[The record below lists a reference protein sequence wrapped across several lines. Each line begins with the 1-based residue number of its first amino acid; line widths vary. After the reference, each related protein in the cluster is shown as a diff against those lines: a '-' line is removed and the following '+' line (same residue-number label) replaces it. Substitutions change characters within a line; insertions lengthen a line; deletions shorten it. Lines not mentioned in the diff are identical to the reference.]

1 MGWPA
6 SVSPASDWFS
16 RTVARVAQ
24 RVEVPR
30 RSWRRPVIGS
40 VALLTVAS
48 LAAVEMKTSWAESRL
63 LARLARKLTFTL
75 DAGASN
81 RIYYP
86 DAGPY
91 DRRLGYA
98 MLPAWIHRLEKA
110 GYAVERQARVSESA
124 MRLARFGVYPIY
136 REKNQAGIEISSD
149 DGGRLYSFQYPRRIY
164 ADFESIPPVV
174 VQTLLFIENRHLLDS
189 NEPYDNPAIEWGR
202 LAHAA
207 VDFGVHKV
215 DRRHS
220 VIGGSTLATQLEKL
234 RHSPEGR
241 TGSPAEK
248 LRQIASASLR
258 IYQDGPETLA
268 AQRRVILDYINSVPL
283 SATPGQGELSG
294 LGDGL
299 TAWYG
304 ADFEQSNRLLSVQD
318 ETALS
323 PGEFE
328 ARARAYRQ
336 ALSLLLALREPSR
349 YLLRDPH
356 ALSVQTDRYLRAL
369 RDTGVISTRVRDAA
383 LKQRIWPLSR
393 EAVPVSN
400 FVANKASQAIRMRL
414 LDLLGIPQTY
424 LLDRVDL
431 QVQASVNQR
440 VQKSVTDFFEQ
451 VADPAQA
458 EAAGLT
464 GYQLLPADASVKDV
478 IYSFALYE
486 RGPGVNY
493 LRVQTDNLNQP
504 LSINDGTKLQL
515 GSTAKLR
522 TLIDYLQIVE
532 ELHREYAALTPD
544 ELLDAE
550 AKLGPGDRITLW
562 ALDYLATGGDRS
574 LDAMLH
580 AALDRQYSGNPGE
593 LFFTAGGQHQ
603 FENFERKEDF
613 QSYRVADGFQL
624 SVNLVY
630 IRLMRDIENYYKWRA
645 PGASP
650 TVLSDPNDPAR
661 AGYLQRFAD
670 EEGSTFLS
678 RFYAK
683 YRGQAPDQ
691 AMGALLEGI
700 RPAPWR
706 VAVIYRSVWPDAD
719 FTAFSS
725 FMAKHVPADLLADQN
740 LTKLYENYA
749 PDKFDLSDRGYL
761 AKVHPLELWLVGYL
775 SEHPEATLSDA
786 LTHSA
791 AERQEVYKWLFRAKE
806 RKAQDLRIGT
816 VLEQDAFHEMWK
828 DWKKLGYPFD
838 TLVPSYATA
847 IGVSGD
853 TPSALA
859 ELAGIIANDGVLYP
873 AETIR
878 QIRFGAD
885 TPMETVMAPKH
896 GSGAQVLSPEIARLV
911 HEEMFGV
918 VQNGTARRAVRAFV
932 LPNGDV
938 IPVAGKT
945 GTGDNRFKVFTSGH
959 QMVSDRP
966 VNRTA
971 TFVFIVGDRL
981 FGTVTAFVP
990 AENASSYEFTSA
1002 LAVQILKDLA
1012 PRIQPLLP
1020 ASVKEQRE

>member
-6 SVSPASDWFS
+6 GVSPASDWFS
-16 RTVARVAQ
+16 RRFARVAQ
-24 RVEVPR
+24 RVEAPR
-30 RSWRRPVIGS
+30 RSWRGPLAGG
-40 VALLTVAS
+40 VAVLAVAS
-48 LAAVEMKTSWAESRL
+48 LAAVEMKTSWAESRV
-63 LARLARKLTFTL
+63 LARMARKLTFTVA
-75 DAGASN
+75 AGPSD
-81 RIYYP
+81 RISFP

-98 MLPAWIHRLEKA
+98 MLPAWIHRLENE
-110 GYAVERQARVSESA
+110 GYVIEQQARVSESA
-124 MRLARFGVYPIY
+124 MRLARFGIYPIY
-136 REKNQAGIEISSD
+136 REKNQAGIQITSD
-149 DGGRLYSFQYPRRIY
+149 DGGRLYSFQYPRRTY
-164 ADFESIPPVV
+164 PDFESIPPIV
-174 VQTLLFIENRHLLDS
+174 VQTLLFIENRHLLDT

-207 VDFGVHKV
+207 VDFGIHKV

-241 TGSPAEK
+241 TGSPGEK
-248 LRQIASASLR
+248 LRQITSASLR
-258 IYQDGPETLA
+258 IYREGPETLN
-268 AQRRVILDYINSVPL
+268 AQRRVILDYINSIPL

-299 TAWYG
+299 AAWYG
-304 ADFEQSNRLLSVQD
+304 ADFEKSNRLLAVQD

-323 PGEFE
+323 PADFE
-328 ARARAYRQ
+328 VRARDYRE

-349 YLLRDPH
+349 YLGRDPQ
-356 ALSVQTDRYLRAL
+356 ALGVQTDRYLRAL
-369 RDTGVISTRVRDAA
+369 KDAGVISLRLRDAA
-383 LKQRIWPLSR
+383 LKQSIWPLSR
-393 EAVPVSN
+393 EPMLVSN
-400 FVANKASQAIRMRL
+400 FVANKASQAIRIRL

-431 QVQASVNQR
+431 QVQAAVNQG

-451 VADPAQA
+451 VADPNRA

-464 GYQLLPADASVKDV
+464 GYQLLPADDSVRNV
-478 IYSFALYE
+478 IYSFALYQ

-532 ELHREYAALTPD
+532 ELHREYARLTP
-544 ELLDAE
+544 EQLLDAE
-550 AKLGPGDRITLW
+550 AKLGPGDKITLW
-562 ALDYLATGGDRS
+562 ALDYMATGGDRS
-574 LDAMLH
+574 LDAMLK
-580 AALDRQYSGNPGE
+580 AALDREYSGNPGE

-613 QSYRVADGFQL
+613 QSYTVAEGFQQ

-630 IRLMRDIENYYKWRA
+630 IRLMRDIENFYKWRA

-650 TVLSDPNDPAR
+650 AVLSDPNDPAR

-683 YRGQAPDQ
+683 YHSQSPDQ
-691 AMGALLEGI
+691 ALETLIEGI

-706 VAVIYRSVWPDAD
+706 VAAIYRAVRPDAD
-719 FTAFSS
+719 FTVFSAFMS
-725 FMAKHVPADLLADQN
+725 KHVPADLLGAQS
-740 LTKLYENYA
+740 LTKLYENYGA
-749 PDKFDLSDRGYL
+749 DKFSLADRGYL

-775 SEHPEATLSDA
+775 SEHPQATLSDA
-786 LTHSA
+786 LTHSS
-791 AERQEVYKWLFRAKE
+791 AERQEVYRWLFRAKE
-806 RKAQDLRIGT
+806 RKAQDLRIGII
-816 VLEQDAFHEMWK
+816 LEQDAFHEMWK

-838 TLVPSYATA
+838 SLVPSYATA

-878 QIRFGAD
+878 QMRFGAE

-896 GSGAQVLSPEIARLV
+896 GSGARVLSPEIARLV
-911 HEEMFGV
+911 HEEMIGV
-918 VQNGTARRAVRAFV
+918 VQNGTARRAARAFV
-932 LPNGDV
+932 LPNGDT

-945 GTGDNRFKVFTSGH
+945 GTGDNRFKVFTTGH

-981 FGTVTAFVP
+981 FGTATAFVP
-990 AENASSYEFTSA
+990 AQNASSYEFTSA

-1012 PRIQPLLP
+1012 PRIQPLLDTPP
-1020 ASVKEQRE
+1020 ADERE